1 MIKAAS
7 VSAAPERRA
16 QADRD
21 GPGPMTF
28 VLAASV
34 GEVLLRV
41 VTAVAVAIVTTIVA
55 LRLLG
60 GRRGWVTAL
69 LAGAAGWALAALLT
83 LGLNN
88 WDWGAD
94 GLLIQMV
101 AVGVV
106 ATMAAAVAID
116 LLSRPGSL
124 ARGERAG
131 LVVAPRPIRAV
142 RQRIAVLRRYRELVR
157 LARRNGFGP
166 LPSAGGR
173 AERTAQG
180 TGVRIRRVLE
190 EAGGVYVKLGQI
202 ASTRPDLVPP
212 EICAELAGLQNQ
224 VAPVPVERVRE
235 ALEEEIGADVDTLF
249 AEFDWEPLA
258 AGSIGQTYRACLRT
272 GEPVVVKIQRPGIE
286 NVMERDL
293 AALALLAGVAQ
304 RRTPFGQGVRS
315 AEMLAQFAS
324 SLRAELDFRRE
335 AEAMSEMTTLLGPGS
350 AVRVPKVYGE
360 LCTRRLLVQERFEG
374 FTLADTTALD
384 ASDIDRRALGEQ
396 LLRSALEQVLR
407 MGFFHADPHPGN
419 IFAFAD
425 GTLGLIDF
433 GAVGRLDP
441 AQRSAVIDMLSALA
455 RRDASLLRDGI
466 ERVADMSEAV
476 PPERLERALARLMAD
491 HVRAS
496 GAVDPTVLQDLV
508 RTLAEFDIRL
518 PADLVVLS
526 RALVTLDGTLRV
538 LSPGLSLASAMEL
551 MSSAGAAPVLDPQ
564 AMVRDELLAALP
576 HLRRLPERIDRILTL
591 TSRGDL
597 RLRHVVDEDSHRL
610 LRTFVNR
617 GLLAAVGAAF
627 LFAATA
633 LLVAPDA
640 GPTVASSTGLFELLG
655 YGGLLAGTVL
665 LLRVVAAVARDGT
678 T

>member
-1 MIKAAS
+1 
-7 VSAAPERRA
+7 
-16 QADRD
+16 
-21 GPGPMTF
+21 MTV

-34 GEVLLRV
+34 GEVLLRIV
-41 VTAVAVAIVTTIVA
+41 MAVAVAYVATIIA

-69 LAGAAGWALAALLT
+69 LAGAAGWTVAALLT
-83 LGLNN
+83 LGLND

-94 GLLIQMV
+94 GLVVQML
-101 AVGVV
+101 AAGVV

-124 ARGERAG
+124 ATGERAG
-131 LVVAPRPIRAV
+131 LVVAPRPLRAV
-142 RQRIAVLRRYRELVR
+142 RQRISVLRRYRELVR
-157 LARRNGFGP
+157 LARQAGFGP

-173 AERTAQG
+173 AERLSQG
-180 TGVRIRRVLE
+180 TGVRIRRMLE

-224 VAPVPVERVRE
+224 VAPEPVEAVR
-235 ALEEEIGADVDTLF
+235 AVLEDELGAEVDAVF
-249 AEFDWEPLA
+249 ADFDWEPLA
-258 AGSIGQTYRACLRT
+258 AGSIGQTYRAQLRS
-272 GEPVVVKIQRPGIE
+272 GEAVVVKIQRPGIQE
-286 NVMERDL
+286 VMERDL

-315 AEMLAQFAS
+315 GEMLAQFAT

-335 AEAMSEMTTLLGPGS
+335 AEAMSEMAAVLGPGAGVRIP
-350 AVRVPKVYGE
+350 AVYAE

-374 FTLADTTALD
+374 FTVTDTAKLD
-384 ASDIDRRALGEQ
+384 ASGIDRRALGEQ
-396 LLRSALEQVLR
+396 LLRSTLEQVLR
-407 MGFFHADPHPGN
+407 AGFFHADPHPGN
-419 IFAFAD
+419 VFAFPD
-425 GTLGLIDF
+425 GSLGLIDF
-433 GAVGRLDP
+433 GAVGRLDSV
-441 AQRSAVIDMLSALA
+441 QQSAVIDMLAALA
-455 RRDASLLRDGI
+455 RRDASLLREGI
-466 ERVADMSEAV
+466 ERVADRSDSV
-476 PPERLERALARLMAD
+476 SPERFERALARLMAD

-496 GAVDPTVLQDLV
+496 GVVEATVLQDLV
-508 RTLAEFDIRL
+508 RTLTEFDIRL

-526 RALVTLDGTLRV
+526 RALVTLDGTLRL
-538 LSPGLSLASAMEL
+538 LSPGLSMSSAME
-551 MSSAGAAPVLDPQ
+551 MMGGAGAPPAIDPQ
-564 AMVRDELLAALP
+564 AMVRDEFLAALP

-597 RLRHVVDEDSHRL
+597 RLRNVVDEDSRRL

-617 GLLAAVGAAF
+617 SLLAVTGTAF

-655 YGGLLAGTVL
+655 YAGLLAGSVL

>member
-1 MIKAAS
+1 
-7 VSAAPERRA
+7 V
-16 QADRD
+16 
-21 GPGPMTF
+21 

-34 GEVLLRV
+34 GEVVLRIV
-41 VTAVAVAIVTTIVA
+41 VAAAVAVTTTTIA

-69 LAGAAGWALAALLT
+69 LAGAIGWTLAALLS
-83 LGLNN
+83 LAVND

-94 GLLIQMV
+94 GLVVQML
-101 AVGVV
+101 ALGI
-106 ATMAAAVAID
+106 ATTMAAAVAID

-124 ARGERAG
+124 ASGERAG
-131 LVVAPRPIRAV
+131 LIVAPRPLRAV
-142 RQRIAVLRRYRELVR
+142 QRRISVLRRYRELVR
-157 LARRNGFGP
+157 IARGAGFGP
-166 LPSAGGR
+166 LLSAGGR
-173 AERTAQG
+173 AERSAEA
-180 TGVRIRRVLE
+180 TGVRLRRVLE

-202 ASTRPDLVPP
+202 AATRPDLVPP
-212 EICAELAGLQNQ
+212 EVCAELAGLQNQ
-224 VAPVPVERVRE
+224 VAPEPVERVKV
-235 ALEEEIGADVDTLF
+235 ALEAELGGEVETVF
-249 AEFDWEPLA
+249 AEFDWTPLA
-258 AGSIGQTYRACLRT
+258 AGSIGQTYRARLHT
-272 GEPVVVKIQRPGIE
+272 GEPVVVKIQRPDIGE
-286 NVMERDL
+286 VMERDL
-293 AALALLAGVAQ
+293 AALALLAGMAQ

-315 AEMLAQFAS
+315 GEMLDQFAA

-335 AEAMSEMTTLLGPGS
+335 AEAMTEMTVLLGSAS
-350 AVRVPKVYGE
+350 AVRVPMVYGE
-360 LCTRRLLVQERFEG
+360 LCTRRLLVQERFDG
-374 FTLADTTALD
+374 FTLADTEQLA
-384 ASDIDRRALGEQ
+384 ASTIDRRALGEE
-396 LLRSALEQVLR
+396 LLRSTLEQVLR
-407 MGFFHADPHPGN
+407 LGYFHADPHPGN

-441 AQRSAVIDMLSALA
+441 IQQSAVVDMLAAIA
-455 RRDASLLRDGI
+455 RRDASLLREGI
-466 ERVADMSEAV
+466 ERVAEMPEAV

-508 RTLAEFDIRL
+508 RTLSEFGIRL

-526 RALVTLDGTLRV
+526 RALVTLDGTLRI

-551 MSSAGAAPVLDPQ
+551 MTADAGSPVLDPR
-564 AMVRDELLAALP
+564 AMLRDEVMSALP

-597 RLRHVVDEDSHRL
+597 RVRHVVDEDSRRL

-617 GLLAAVGAAF
+617 GLLATIGAAF
-627 LFAATA
+627 LFASTV
-633 LLVAPDA
+633 LLVAPDP
-640 GPTVASSTGLFELLG
+640 GPAVASSTGLFEVLG
-655 YGGLLAGTVL
+655 YAGLLAGSVL

>member
-1 MIKAAS
+1 MT
-7 VSAAPERRA
+7 
-16 QADRD
+16 
-21 GPGPMTF
+21 PMAV

-34 GEVLLRV
+34 GEVLLRIV
-41 VTAVAVAIVTTIVA
+41 MAVAVAIVSTIVA
-55 LRLLG
+55 LRFLG

-69 LAGAAGWALAALLT
+69 LAGATGWTLAALLT
-83 LGLNN
+83 LGAND

-94 GLLIQMV
+94 ALILQMLV
-101 AVGVV
+101 VGVV

-131 LVVAPRPIRAV
+131 LIVAPRPVRAV
-142 RQRIAVLRRYRELVR
+142 RQRISVLRRYRELVR
-157 LARRNGFGP
+157 LVRQAGFGP
-166 LPSAGGR
+166 MPSAGGR
-173 AERTAQG
+173 AERTAKG

-224 VAPVPVERVRE
+224 VAPEPVDRVQA
-235 ALEEEIGADVDTLF
+235 ALVEELGAEVDAVF

-258 AGSIGQTYRACLRT
+258 AGSIGQTYRARLST
-272 GEPVVVKIQRPGIE
+272 GEPVGVKVQRPGIRD
-286 NVMERDL
+286 VMERDL

-335 AEAMSEMTTLLGPGS
+335 AEAMNEMTALLGPAS
-350 AVRVPKVYGE
+350 AVRVPTVYAE
-360 LCTRRLLVQERFEG
+360 LCTQRLLVQERFDG
-374 FTLADTTALD
+374 FTIADTAKLD
-384 ASDIDRRALGEQ
+384 ASDLDRRALGEQ
-396 LLRSALEQVLR
+396 LLRSTLEQVLR
-407 MGFFHADPHPGN
+407 IGFFHADPHPGN
-419 IFAFAD
+419 IFALAD

-441 AQRSAVIDMLSALA
+441 VQQAAVIDMLAAIA

-466 ERVADMSEAV
+466 ERVAEMSESV
-476 PPERLERALARLMAD
+476 PSERLERALARLMAD

-496 GAVDPTVLQDLV
+496 GAVDPSVLQDLV
-508 RTLAEFDIRL
+508 RTLSEFDIRL

-526 RALVTLDGTLRV
+526 RALVTLDGTLRI

-551 MSSAGAAPVLDPQ
+551 MASAGGTPIVDPQ
-564 AMVRDELLAALP
+564 QMVRDELLAALP

-597 RLRHVVDEDSHRL
+597 RLRHVVDEDSRRL

-617 GLLAAVGAAF
+617 GLLAAVGATF

-655 YGGLLAGTVL
+655 YGGLLGGTVL
-665 LLRVVAAVARDGT
+665 LLRVVASVARDGT

>member
-1 MIKAAS
+1 MAPMALVMAAS
-7 VSAAPERRA
+7 
-16 QADRD
+16 
-21 GPGPMTF
+21 F
-28 VLAASV
+28 
-34 GEVLLRV
+34 GEVLLRILM
-41 VTAVAVAIVTTIVA
+41 AVAAAIVTTVIA

-69 LAGAAGWALAALLT
+69 VAGATGWTLAALLT
-83 LGLNN
+83 LGLND

-94 GLLIQMV
+94 GLILQML

-106 ATMAAAVAID
+106 ATMAVAVAID

-131 LVVAPRPIRAV
+131 LVVAPRPLRAI
-142 RQRIAVLRRYRELVR
+142 RQRISVLRRYRELVR
-157 LARRNGFGP
+157 LARQAGFGP

-173 AERTAQG
+173 AERTTHV
-180 TGVRIRRVLE
+180 TGARIRRVLE

-224 VAPVPVERVRE
+224 VAPEAAERVRE
-235 ALEEEIGADVDTLF
+235 ALEEELGAEVDAIF

-258 AGSIGQTYRACLRT
+258 AGSIGQTYRARLRT
-272 GEPVVVKIQRPGIE
+272 GEAVVVKVQRPGIQD
-286 NVMERDL
+286 VMERDL

-324 SLRAELDFRRE
+324 SLRAELDFGRE
-335 AEAMSEMTTLLGPGS
+335 AEAMSEMALLLGPAS
-350 AVRVPKVYGE
+350 AVRVPMVYAD
-360 LCTRRLLVQERFEG
+360 LSTHRLLVQERFDG
-374 FTLADTTALD
+374 FTVADTAKLD
-384 ASDIDRRALGEQ
+384 ASGIDRRALGEK
-396 LLRSALEQVLR
+396 LLRSTLEQVLQ

-419 IFAFAD
+419 VFAFAD

-433 GAVGRLDP
+433 GAVGRLDSV
-441 AQRSAVIDMLSALA
+441 QQTAVVDMLAALA
-455 RRDASLLRDGI
+455 RRDASQLRDGI

-496 GAVDPTVLQDLV
+496 GVVEATVLQDLV
-508 RTLAEFDIRL
+508 RTLSEFDIRL

-526 RALVTLDGTLRV
+526 RALVTLDGTLRI

-551 MSSAGAAPVLDPQ
+551 MTSAPGTPVLDPQ
-564 AMVRDELLAALP
+564 AMVRDEVLAALP

-597 RLRHVVDEDSHRL
+597 RLRSVVDEDSRRL

-617 GLLAAVGAAF
+617 SLLAAVGAAF
-627 LFAATA
+627 LFTATA

-640 GPTVASSTGLFELLG
+640 GPTVASSTGLFDLLG
-655 YGGLLAGTVL
+655 YGGLLAGSVL

>member
-1 MIKAAS
+1 MTLAA
-7 VSAAPERRA
+7 V
-16 QADRD
+16 
-21 GPGPMTF
+21 

-34 GEVLLRV
+34 GEILLRV
-41 VTAVAVAIVTTIVA
+41 VMAVGIAIVTTVIA

-69 LAGAAGWALAALLT
+69 LAGAIGWTLAALLT
-83 LGLNN
+83 LGLND

-94 GLLIQMV
+94 GLIVQML
-101 AVGVV
+101 AVGIA

-131 LVVAPRPIRAV
+131 LVVAPRPLRAV
-142 RQRIAVLRRYRELVR
+142 RQRISVLLRYRELVR
-157 LARRNGFGP
+157 LVRRAGFGP
-166 LPSAGGR
+166 MPSAGGR
-173 AERTAQG
+173 AERSAQV

-202 ASTRPDLVPP
+202 AATRPDLVPP

-224 VAPVPVERVRE
+224 VAPEPIERIRPV
-235 ALEEEIGADVDTLF
+235 LEDELGAEVDAVF

-258 AGSIGQTYRACLRT
+258 AGSIGQTYRARLRT
-272 GEPVVVKIQRPGIE
+272 GEPVVVKVQRPDIDDI
-286 NVMERDL
+286 MQRDL

-315 AEMLAQFAS
+315 AEMLSQFAT

-335 AEAMSEMTTLLGPGS
+335 AEAMDEMRALLGPAS
-350 AVRVPKVYGE
+350 AVRIPIVYGE
-360 LCTRRLLVQERFEG
+360 LCTHRLLVQERFDG
-374 FTLADTTALD
+374 FTLADTALLE
-384 ASDIDRRALGEQ
+384 ASDIDRRVLGEQ

-407 MGFFHADPHPGN
+407 LGLFHADPHPGN
-419 IFAFAD
+419 IFAIAD

-441 AQRSAVIDMLSALA
+441 VQQSAVVDMLAALA

-466 ERVADMSEAV
+466 ERVAEMSESVA
-476 PPERLERALARLMAD
+476 PERLERALSRLMAD

-496 GAVDPTVLQDLV
+496 GVVEPTVLQDLV
-508 RTLAEFDIRL
+508 RTLSEFDIRL

-526 RALVTLDGTLRV
+526 RALVTLDGTLRI

-551 MSSAGAAPVLDPQ
+551 MKPTGASPLLDPQ

-576 HLRRLPERIDRILTL
+576 HLRRLPERLDRILTL

-597 RLRHVVDEDSHRL
+597 RVRNVVDEDSRRL

-617 GLLAAVGAAF
+617 GLLAAVGATF
-627 LFAATA
+627 LLVSTV

-640 GPTVASSTGLFELLG
+640 GPVVASSTGLFEVLG
-655 YGGLLAGTVL
+655 YGGLLAGSVL